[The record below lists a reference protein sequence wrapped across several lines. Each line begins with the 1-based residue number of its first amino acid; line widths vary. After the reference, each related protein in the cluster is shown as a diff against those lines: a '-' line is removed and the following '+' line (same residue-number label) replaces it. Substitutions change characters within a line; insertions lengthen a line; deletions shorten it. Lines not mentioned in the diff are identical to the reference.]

1 MSDAILKAFVMK
13 PGIIGNLTKYEA
25 EGGFVDGNCIR
36 FRAARAE
43 KIGGWVRE
51 TIKNSYAATG
61 GFSSGFSNG
70 FSTVPNRA
78 TTGGFS
84 SGFSSGFNVGQNL
97 NTFTGVTRAMK
108 AWQDLS
114 GAAYLA
120 SASNEKVELLYQ
132 NTIYDITPV
141 VATLNL
147 VNVISTTINSFSVQ
161 INAPSHN
168 RTVGDFIHV
177 NQANSIPVGGIV
189 LYGNYQVITVI
200 DPNNFTISA
209 QQAASATVSSSGGTI
224 QIQLL
229 LPNGL
234 ADNQSN
240 IGWGGSTYGTA
251 GQGGLGWGVPR
262 LPSGTT
268 VELRQWSLD
277 VWGED
282 LMAQL
287 SGGQLYEWVID
298 KTFTTQL
305 TPIMNAPTENNFMLV
320 AQPSRQVVLFGTQ
333 DINTGVYDP
342 LLIRWSDAEDNTDWT
357 PTETNQAGS
366 FRIPT
371 GDFIVCAVQTKGEIL
386 VFTNSSVY
394 AMIYVGN
401 DNGLNDIFQFVPLA
415 TNISIM
421 GPHSVIDVNGVV
433 YWMGVDNFYM
443 YNGIVQVLPTTL
455 DKYVFSQFGAGLANL
470 SQKEKCYCGMNA
482 QFNEVW
488 WFYPVSTEIENG
500 HYIKYNWLENVMD
513 YGAIPRTAWVDKSIF
528 PKPYAMDPN
537 GRLYSHEIGTDADG
551 QPMDAFITTAY
562 FDIDDGDNVLFI
574 NKFVPDLLLPNGG
587 QVQVTLL
594 FKTYPHP
601 DADITI
607 KGPFN
612 FSDANDK
619 ISVRGRGRQMA
630 VQFSCNTNGATFE
643 LGKMRIAYQ
652 ADGER
657 V

>member
-1 MSDAILKAFVMK
+1 MSDSVLKSFVMK

-25 EGGFVDGNCIR
+25 EGGFVDGNYIR

-51 TIKNSYAATG
+51 TIRNSYGATG
-61 GFSSGFSNG
+61 GFSNG
-70 FSTVPNRA
+70 FSTGFSTVPNVA
-78 TTGGFS
+78 SAGAFS
-84 SGFSSGFNVGQNL
+84 TGFSSGFNVGQNL
-97 NTFTGVTRAMK
+97 NTFTGITRAMK
-108 AWQDLS
+108 AWEDLS
-114 GAAYLA
+114 GGQYLV
-120 SASNEKVELLYQ
+120 SASNDKVELLYQ
-132 NTIYDITPV
+132 NIIYDITPV
-141 VATLNL
+141 EQTVSLNNAL
-147 VNVISTTINSFSVQ
+147 STTINSFSVKVT
-161 INAPSHN
+161 ISSHN
-168 RTVGDFIHV
+168 RTAGDYIHI
-177 NQANSIPVGGIV
+177 NSANSVAIGGVV
-189 LYGNYQVITVI
+189 LYGNYQVITVV
-200 DPNNFTISA
+200 DTNNFTITA
-209 QQAASATVSSSGGTI
+209 QQQASSTVTNGGGAV

-234 ADNQSN
+234 ADNESN
-240 IGWGGSTYGTA
+240 TGWGGGSWGTV
-251 GQGGLGWGVPR
+251 GQAGLGWGSPR
-262 LPSGTT
+262 LLGANS
-268 VELRQWSLD
+268 VSLRQWSLD
-277 VWGED
+277 NWGED
-282 LMAQL
+282 LLACL
-287 SGGQLYEWVID
+287 SGGGLYQWVVD

-305 TPIMNAPTENNFMLV
+305 DLVANAPLQSTFMLV
-320 AQPSRQVVLFGTQ
+320 AQPSRQVVLFGTNDQ
-333 DINTGVYDP
+333 ATGIFDP
-342 LLIRWSDAEDNTDWT
+342 LAIRWSDAEDNTDWT
-357 PTETNQAGS
+357 PTITNQAGE

-455 DKYVFSQFGAGLANL
+455 DKYVFSQFGAGEANL
-470 SQKEKCYCGMNA
+470 GQKEKCYCGMNA

-488 WFYPVSTEIENG
+488 WFYPVSTETENG

-513 YGAIPRTAWVDKSIF
+513 YGSMPRTAWIDKSIF
-528 PKPYAMDPN
+528 TKPYAMDPS
-537 GRLYSHEIGTDADG
+537 GRLYIHEQGTDADG
-551 QPMDAFITTAY
+551 QPMDAFITTAF
-562 FDIDDGDNVLFI
+562 FDIDDGDNALFI
-574 NKFVPDLLLPNGG
+574 NKFVPDVLLPNGG
-587 QVQVTLL
+587 QVQVTLF

-601 DADITI
+601 TADVVT

-630 VQFSCNTNGATFE
+630 IQFSCNANGATFE

-657 V
+657 I